1 MGLLHVGLGSGVALG
16 PIIGGSLA
24 DAYGYGAAFFI
35 TAALLFIAGI
45 LVWLGVKENF
55 EPSQDRDRHHTGFLA
70 RWRSILSYP
79 GVLMTYGMR
88 FMSQLGRMMIVPIA
102 PLFIQMLLP
111 NSQRLNTITGLTVGI
126 AAGTTTI
133 SAFYL
138 GRLGDRI
145 GHRRIVIL
153 SFLAA
158 ALLYLAQ
165 SQVDSALHLLV
176 LQGLV
181 GIALGGIIPSISA
194 LLAKFT
200 RSGEEGTVYG
210 LDNSVDSAARSI
222 APLVGAGVAHV
233 YGLRA
238 NFAASGILF
247 FAAGLLALWRLPQI
261 NGGYNKQK

>member
-1 MGLLHVGLGSGVALG
+1 MLFLAGVM
-16 PIIGGSLA
+16 
-24 DAYGYGAAFFI
+24 
-35 TAALLFIAGI
+35 
-45 LVWLGVKENF
+45 VWLGVKENF
-55 EPSQDRDRHHTGFLA
+55 VPSQVSQRLRTGFVA
-70 RWRSILSYP
+70 SWRSILSSS

-102 PLFIQMLLP
+102 PLFIQTLLP
-111 NSQRLNTITGLTVGI
+111 DSQRLNTITGLAVGI

-133 SAFYL
+133 SAIYL

-153 SFLAA
+153 SFFTA

-165 SQVDSALHLLV
+165 SQVNSALQLLV

-181 GIALGGIIPSISA
+181 GVALGGIIPSISA

-200 RSGEEGTVYG
+200 RPGEEGAVYG
-210 LDNSVDSAARSI
+210 LDNSIDSGARSI
-222 APLVGAGVAHV
+222 APLIGGGVAQF
-233 YGLRA
+233 YGLRS

-247 FAAGLLALWRLPQI
+247 FLAGLLALWRLPQI
-261 NGGYNKQK
+261 NVRQDKQE